1 MRRVGQLLHGGNNRS
16 LTNATGGAAA
26 RSVKL
31 RPQITRQSAI
41 ISIFAASTLATKS
54 LPLRRWNFLQALP
67 ALSIRH
73 THTSSGTASA
83 PSHSE
88 PPSAGG
94 FQEFGLHPKTVAAL
108 HTHFNIHQPSPIQSL
123 VHPSCSR
130 MYCAHLFPLLF
141 F

>member
-1 MRRVGQLLHGGNNRS
+1 MRRVGQLLHGNRRP

-26 RSVKL
+26 RSVRL
-31 RPQITRQSAI
+31 RPQITPQSAI
-41 ISIFAASTLATKS
+41 SISFFSASTLATKS

-67 ALSIRH
+67 ALSLRH

-130 MYCAHLFPLLF
+130 MHCAHLFPLF